1 MAPNGIAAQAIV
13 RKLVDDAYE
22 MAKDGISFGELLALL
37 QEIGGTAVTLANE
50 FKDSTGE
57 EKKAF
62 VDSAILAVYASVK
75 PFVKIGWFTPLWWI
89 IDPLVVAAV
98 PKITEGVYQLLKPY
112 ITKGV

>member
-22 MAKDGISFGELLALL
+22 MAKDGLSFGELLALL

-62 VDSAILAVYASVK
+62 VDSAILAVYAAVK
-75 PFVKIGWFTPLWWI
+75 PFVKIGWFTPLW
-89 IDPLVVAAV
+89 
-98 PKITEGVYQLLKPY
+98 
-112 ITKGV
+112 

>member
-1 MAPNGIAAQAIV
+1 MAPDGIAAKAAIE
-13 RKLVDDAYE
+13 KLVNDAYD
-22 MAKDGISFGELLALL
+22 MAKDGLSFGELLALL
-37 QEIGGTAVTLANE
+37 QAMAGLAVSLARQ